1 MKIALIGMM
10 GSGKTKLGQMLA
22 AHRGIDFVDLDQ
34 FIETRSQRKISE
46 LFRDFGEEGF
56 RNLEAD
62 ALRTLAEANTSL
74 VLGCGGGVVMRA
86 SNRSLLKEQFN
97 TVWLDVPIP
106 ELLRR
111 LSHERVHRP
120 LLFSDTWE
128 IDLKNIFRQRKALY
142 RQTALIHYVWQ
153 KGQSIEESA
162 GIIEALIDERDERAL
177 SQR

>member
-1 MKIALIGMM
+1 M
-10 GSGKTKLGQMLA
+10 
-22 AHRGIDFVDLDQ
+22 F
-34 FIETRSQRKISE
+34 
-46 LFRDFGEEGF
+46 
-56 RNLEAD
+56 
-62 ALRTLAEANTSL
+62 
-74 VLGCGGGVVMRA
+74 
-86 SNRSLLKEQFN
+86 
-97 TVWLDVPIP
+97 PPP

-142 RQTALIHYVWQ
+142 RQTAVIHYVWQ